1 MLLEEPK
8 GKVARVNTLYFIGC
22 DLLCEKTHNI
32 SLKVPK
38 ILTLWHY
45 KLCFLHLL
53 NIGPKR
59 IYQWMLEE
67 KVPRIECFEGSKS
80 YMNID
85 DEVNDFLTPINVSQS

>member
-1 MLLEEPK
+1 MRE
-8 GKVARVNTLYFIGC
+8 
-22 DLLCEKTHNI
+22 DSQNI
-32 SLKVPK
+32 SKRCQK

-53 NIGPKR
+53 NIGPKKV
-59 IYQWMLEE
+59 YQWMLE
-67 KVPRIECFEGSKS
+67 KKGILVKCFEGSKS